1 MLALVSMQ
9 KNIIESNTM
18 YIDTLLHEYLDD
30 LASDRPTP
38 GGGSTAALSGAMGA
52 ALICMVARLTRGK
65 ADYAAVQPEIETI
78 IERVERLRIRF
89 QQLVQADIEAYGQL
103 SASFKLARTTSEEK
117 VARTTAIQQQLI
129 EAALVPLEMV
139 ERAAELIQDCQ
150 RIAEIGNINV
160 LSDIGVAATL
170 TSTAGSGASW
180 MVRTNIHLLKDQAYA
195 NELNTRLQTALE
207 AISAGKER
215 VITIVGE
222 RS

>member
-1 MLALVSMQ
+1 
-9 KNIIESNTM
+9 M
-18 YIDTLLHEYLDD
+18 YIDTSLQAYLDD
-30 LASDRPTP
+30 LASDKPTP

-52 ALICMVARLTRGK
+52 ALVCMVARLTMGK

-78 IERVERLRIRF
+78 IERVERLRTRF
-89 QQLVQADIEAYGQL
+89 QQLIQADIEAYGQL
-103 SASFKLARTTSEEK
+103 SASFKLPRTTSNEK
-117 VARTTAIQQQLI
+117 VARTQAIQQQLI

-139 ERAAELIQDCQ
+139 ERAAELMQDCQ

-170 TSTAGSGASW
+170 LSTTGIGASW
-180 MVRTNIHLLKDQAYA
+180 MVRTNIHLLKDQARA
-195 NELNTRLQTALE
+195 DELNTRLHTALE
-207 AISAGKER
+207 AIAIGEKR